1 MLNKDTLRFHSVRSL
16 PETCVVKSLH
26 QLSSLCGVNTAKFY
40 LKLAKMFN
48 PNAQAAKKAEK
59 AAKKKALAE
68 LKAYTE
74 SLVPQDIHEG
84 VKCY

>member
-1 MLNKDTLRFHSVRSL
+1 MAQT
-16 PETCVVKSLH
+16 
-26 QLSSLCGVNTAKFY
+26 
-40 LKLAKMFN
+40 KLER
-48 PNAQAAKKAEK
+48 AKKKAAAE

>member
-1 MLNKDTLRFHSVRSL
+1 MS
-16 PETCVVKSLH
+16 
-26 QLSSLCGVNTAKFY
+26 
-40 LKLAKMFN
+40 MFN

-74 SLVPQDIHEG
+74 SVIPQELHDGTGSLALPTLAPVYGAGGLLNKH
-84 VKCY
+84 

>member
-1 MLNKDTLRFHSVRSL
+1 MS
-16 PETCVVKSLH
+16 
-26 QLSSLCGVNTAKFY
+26 
-40 LKLAKMFN
+40 MFN

-74 SLVPQDIHEG
+74 SVIPQELHDGMGSFVHSAVPVASGSNDLLRLH
-84 VKCY
+84 